1 MFATK
6 VYYVGVMRFAFHV
19 LRLLPIRFHTTQL
32 AWLHYQI
39 YDEASATKDKIEIEI
54 WTYPDVGMV
63 NESACLLISWQ
74 NLQVHLIVFH

>member
-32 AWLHYQI
+32 AWLHHQI

-54 WTYPDVGMV
+54 
-63 NESACLLISWQ
+63 
-74 NLQVHLIVFH
+74 